1 MGCYNSPQY
10 TAIKNK
16 PNVAMI
22 RNGKSLLI
30 ISFLTVKVPINVEIP
45 MTAKMLKILL
55 PIILPTTSAV
65 LLFETIVKDVEISGA
80 LVPNAT
86 MVNPTITAD
95 IFKLYATLLAP
106 STNMSALLTMICNPK
121 ISTMIYVTG
130 TIFFLLFFFTFM
142 YTYLYIKN
150 L

>member
-1 MGCYNSPQY
+1 MGCFNSPQY

-55 PIILPTTSAV
+55 PIILPTISAV
-65 LLFETIVKDVEISGA
+65 LLFETIVRDVEISGA

-95 IFKLYATLLAP
+95 IFKLYAILLAP
-106 STNMSALLTMICNPK
+106 STNMSALLTMIANPK
-121 ISTMIYVTG
+121 ISKKISVIG
-130 TIFFLLFFFTFM
+130 SISNSPNLLYF
-142 YTYLYIKN
+142 KV
-150 L
+150 